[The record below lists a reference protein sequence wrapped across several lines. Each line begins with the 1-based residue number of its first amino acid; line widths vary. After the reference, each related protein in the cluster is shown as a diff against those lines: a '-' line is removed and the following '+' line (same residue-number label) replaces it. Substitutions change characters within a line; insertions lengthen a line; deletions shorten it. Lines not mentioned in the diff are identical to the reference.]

1 MILQQGI
8 LLFLTFKFNNIMAKS
23 SSRSTTS
30 SSTSTKSNPNR
41 SSNRPNPMIPK
52 ASVTR
57 SGRRSYGDG
66 GKVK

>member
-1 MILQQGI
+1 
-8 LLFLTFKFNNIMAKS
+8 MAKQS
-23 SSRSTTS
+23 SSKATTSRSTNS
-30 SSTSTKSNPNR
+30 RSNASR

-57 SGRRSYGDG
+57 SGRRSYSDG

>member
-1 MILQQGI
+1 
-8 LLFLTFKFNNIMAKS
+8 MARS
-23 SSRSTTS
+23 SSKSVTS
-30 SSTSTKSNPNR
+30 RNTNSKSNPNR

-57 SGRRSYGDG
+57 SGRKSYGCG